1 MEKHAEV
8 GAPPEA
14 APLEGSTVEGARWG
28 SMPRFPA
35 KSSTAR
41 SEALLR
47 PPCRAARAASPRQ
60 TLGGDDAEGK
70 KGGVPRLKQ
79 KRGKTA
85 S

>member
-41 SEALLR
+41 SEALLT
-47 PPCRAARAASPRQ
+47 PPCRAARRSAPPRAASQHHQVRRTVETFPKVSKP
-60 TLGGDDAEGK
+60 GCPA
-70 KGGVPRLKQ
+70 
-79 KRGKTA
+79 
-85 S
+85 

>member
-35 KSSTAR
+35 KSSTA
-41 SEALLR
+41 SFWHAQVQVVWVLLCGVSTEAKFLHI
-47 PPCRAARAASPRQ
+47 
-60 TLGGDDAEGK
+60 
-70 KGGVPRLKQ
+70 
-79 KRGKTA
+79 
-85 S
+85 